1 MVPIGVEGAEL
12 MELDGANPR
21 KVSREDHG
29 HLPSWSKYLDAP
41 ANLRG
46 RISTRIEIFLEA
58 SHVLQTLG
66 NRADPGG
73 DAFIDWCGKL

>member
-29 HLPSWSKYLDAP
+29 HLPS
-41 ANLRG
+41 
-46 RISTRIEIFLEA
+46 
-58 SHVLQTLG
+58 
-66 NRADPGG
+66 
-73 DAFIDWCGKL
+73 